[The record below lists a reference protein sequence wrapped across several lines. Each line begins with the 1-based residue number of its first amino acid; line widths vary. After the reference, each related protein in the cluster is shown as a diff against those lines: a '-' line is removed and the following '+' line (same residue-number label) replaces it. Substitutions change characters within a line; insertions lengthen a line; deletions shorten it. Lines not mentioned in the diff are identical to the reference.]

1 MNCRPGPKLQK
12 VLGKD
17 ELCGVPLK
25 EESKRS
31 AKKREDMDGM
41 ATDFSQKLGARFN
54 RFNGNEKVVTATSIS
69 NLSNWPKTLHDAR
82 STQLIL

>member
-41 ATDFSQKLGARFN
+41 ATDFIQKLGARFN
-54 RFNGNEKVVTATSIS
+54 VNEKVVAATSIS
-69 NLSNWPKTLHDAR
+69 NLSNWPNTLHDAR

>member
-41 ATDFSQKLGARFN
+41 ATDFIQKLGARFN
-54 RFNGNEKVVTATSIS
+54 VNEKVVAATSIS
-69 NLSNWPKTLHDAR
+69 NLSNWPNT
-82 STQLIL
+82 

>member
-1 MNCRPGPKLQK
+1 MFECELPGPKLQK

-31 AKKREDMDGM
+31 AKKREDMDRM
-41 ATDFSQKLGARFN
+41 ATDFIQKLGARFN
-54 RFNGNEKVVTATSIS
+54 VNEKVVAATSIF
-69 NLSNWPKTLHDAR
+69 NLSNWPNT
-82 STQLIL
+82 

>member
-25 EESKRS
+25 EENKKALGKDELCGVPLKEESKRS
-31 AKKREDMDGM
+31 ADKQEEWRGD
-41 ATDFSQKLGARFN
+41 RFHP
-54 RFNGNEKVVTATSIS
+54 EV
-69 NLSNWPKTLHDAR
+69 
-82 STQLIL
+82 

>member
-31 AKKREDMDGM
+31 AKKRDDMGRV
-41 ATDFSQKLGARFN
+41 ATELIQKLGP
-54 RFNGNEKVVTATSIS
+54 TSM
-69 NLSNWPKTLHDAR
+69 
-82 STQLIL
+82 

>member
-25 EESKRS
+25 EEAKRS
-31 AKKREDMDGM
+31 AKKRDDMGGV
-41 ATDFSQKLGARFN
+41 ATELIQKLGARFN
-54 RFNGNEKVVTATSIS
+54 VKEKVVAATSIS
-69 NLSNWPKTLHDAR
+69 NLKNWPDTLHDAKG
-82 STQLIL
+82 TQLT

>member
-31 AKKREDMDGM
+31 AKKREDMDGV
-41 ATDFSQKLGARFN
+41 ATDFIQKLGARFN
-54 RFNGNEKVVTATSIS
+54 VNEKVVAATSIF
-69 NLSNWPKTLHDAR
+69 NLSNWPNTLHDAR